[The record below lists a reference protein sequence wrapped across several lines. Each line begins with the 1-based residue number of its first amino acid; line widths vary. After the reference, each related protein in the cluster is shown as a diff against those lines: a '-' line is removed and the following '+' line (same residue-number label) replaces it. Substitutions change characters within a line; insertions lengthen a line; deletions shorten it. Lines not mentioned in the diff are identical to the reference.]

1 MRLDA
6 RAKDR
11 RIEQMVVDIERMQSN
26 DREAREIM
34 GNREDS
40 DKFDSH
46 EISLLS
52 SQLSTL

>member
-11 RIEQMVVDIERMQSN
+11 RIEQMIEDIERMQRN